1 MIIRTQI
8 HIYNYEVFVQL
19 HIHNIHFMNKIKLI
33 YINDILSSHLT
44 VAILNYSTGLS
55 PNIIVFHR

>member
-19 HIHNIHFMNKIKLI
+19 HIRNIHFMNKIKLI
-33 YINDILSSHLT
+33 YINDILSSYLT
-44 VAILNYSTGLS
+44 VAILNYYTGLS